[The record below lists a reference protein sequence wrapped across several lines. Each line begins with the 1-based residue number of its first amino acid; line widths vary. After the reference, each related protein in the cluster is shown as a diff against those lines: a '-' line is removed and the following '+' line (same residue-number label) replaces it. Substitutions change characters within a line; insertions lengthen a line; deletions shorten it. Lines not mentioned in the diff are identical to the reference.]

1 MKLEETRLIAEV
13 NPLLKYIVNEEED
26 TGRNEEKEE
35 EGRALQS
42 NWSIK
47 IATLDPFIKS
57 AALDPVN

>member
-26 TGRNEEKEE
+26 SGRNEEKEE

-47 IATLDPFIKS
+47 IAT
-57 AALDPVN
+57 